1 VKDHEFWEAH
11 IPSAC
16 GSAHRLA
23 GVSPEE
29 PEPIAIDTVKVVQ
42 IGTALWGLAL
52 VVTLFA
58 PTLHEGDRHW
68 WPWACV
74 AGFLGGWLG
83 LLYVRRGRGNAAT
96 SGTRRQSGPG

>member
-1 VKDHEFWEAH
+1 
-11 IPSAC
+11 
-16 GSAHRLA
+16 
-23 GVSPEE
+23 VSPEE
-29 PEPIAIDTVKVVQ
+29 PEPIAIDTTKVIQ

-52 VVTLFA
+52 VVTLLA
-58 PTLHEGDRHW
+58 PALHQGDRHW

-96 SGTRRQSGPG
+96 SGTRRRSGPG